1 MIARWQKESVLSA
14 LKARRVVHLTGAR
27 QTGKTTLAKSLGL
40 ERSRHVTLDKAL
52 YLKAAQDD
60 ASGFLGRSSG
70 ETLIIDE
77 VQKVPAL
84 LDEIKIRVDEN
95 GERGQYLLTG
105 SANLRFA
112 KAIKD
117 SLAGRMRTVRLRT
130 LTSGEIALG
139 TGDFLSRAFAREFKS
154 VDKGFGKRDI
164 VHACFAGGYPEAMEL
179 GDRDRRD
186 WFRDYM
192 GDILMKDVRDVTEI
206 RKLPSLRM
214 VAKWLLA
221 HTARLFVQSELC
233 SKAQISKDTADG
245 YISALTALYLFDEVE
260 PWSGSDYGRLGKRS
274 KYFAADP
281 ALPANL
287 LGWNEDEAYYDDD
300 RCGKI
305 VETWVYRELSAL
317 ADFEGGY
324 AISHYRDSD
333 KREIDFIVE
342 NEAGDLLGVE
352 VKSGSSVGDSDFTNM
367 RWFRNNLAKTV
378 FTGIVLYSGSET
390 ARFGEGM
397 YAVPFGM
404 LAL

>member
-139 TGDFLSRAFAREFKS
+139 TGDFLSRAFAR
-154 VDKGFGKRDI
+154 I
-164 VHACFAGGYPEAMEL
+164 QAC
-179 GDRDRRD
+179 
-186 WFRDYM
+186 
-192 GDILMKDVRDVTEI
+192 
-206 RKLPSLRM
+206 
-214 VAKWLLA
+214 
-221 HTARLFVQSELC
+221 
-233 SKAQISKDTADG
+233 
-245 YISALTALYLFDEVE
+245 
-260 PWSGSDYGRLGKRS
+260 
-274 KYFAADP
+274 
-281 ALPANL
+281 
-287 LGWNEDEAYYDDD
+287 
-300 RCGKI
+300 
-305 VETWVYRELSAL
+305 
-317 ADFEGGY
+317 
-324 AISHYRDSD
+324 
-333 KREIDFIVE
+333 
-342 NEAGDLLGVE
+342 
-352 VKSGSSVGDSDFTNM
+352 
-367 RWFRNNLAKTV
+367 
-378 FTGIVLYSGSET
+378 
-390 ARFGEGM
+390 
-397 YAVPFGM
+397 
-404 LAL
+404 